1 MKEEAKYFFVA
12 SAIDDET
19 WDTCAIVKAVLN
31 SSIYYSSSYTTF
43 WFSQD
48 IPFISILLYNN
59 L

>member
-43 WFSQD
+43 
-48 IPFISILLYNN
+48 
-59 L
+59 